1 MDMRITAC
9 VRHAGRAAAWLPAA
23 LACLALPALAQAA
36 AAGGHAPTPQCAR
49 ACLEDLVSRYMEA
62 LAVRDPTRLPW
73 AERVRFSENNV
84 MLAVGDGTWNVADAE
99 QKDSRLIFADPEKGT
114 AGYFGVIDQRG
125 QPTYFGLR
133 MKVAGASIAE
143 IEVLTKMPDPKLPLS
158 PAGGD
163 PRSYRHY
170 PQMFA
175 TLPPERRTPRLR
187 MIDLANGY
195 FATLQLNDGR
205 LFTHFTDDCRRQ
217 ENGFESA
224 GNAAWERP
232 EGKLSCGE
240 QFKTGNFI
248 FDCAVR
254 DRDYMVVDEERGLV
268 LARAFIDHCG
278 KLASAKLADG
288 TPIDSWIRKPG
299 SLSMLEL
306 FHITAGAIDR
316 IEVVHIDV
324 PYRMPSVW
332 RRDSD

>member
-1 MDMRITAC
+1 MRSNPASRTFRSALLAFSL
-9 VRHAGRAAAWLPAA
+9 AGAAFAPAA
-23 LACLALPALAQAA
+23 MAKPGDGVAPA
-36 AAGGHAPTPQCAR
+36 PECDR
-49 ACLEDLVSRYMEA
+49 ACLEGFVARYMDA
-62 LAVRDPTRLPW
+62 LVVRDASRLPW
-73 AERVRFSENNV
+73 ADRVKISENNV
-84 MLAVGDGTWNVADAE
+84 MLPVGDGTWNVADAE
-99 QKDSRLIFADPEKGT
+99 QKSSRLIFTDPQTGQ

-125 QPTYFGLR
+125 QPTYFGMR
-133 MKVAGASIAE
+133 MKVAGGKIAE
-143 IEVLTKMPDPKLPLS
+143 VEVLTKMPDPKLPLS
-158 PAGGD
+158 PAGGN
-163 PRSYRHY
+163 PRAYKHY
-170 PQMFA
+170 PEMFA
-175 TLPPERRTPRLR
+175 TLPIEKRTPRLR

-195 FATLQLNDGR
+195 FATLQLNDGK
-205 LFTHFTDDCRRQ
+205 LFTHFTDDCKRQ
-217 ENGFESA
+217 ENGFESS
-224 GNAAWERP
+224 GNPEWERP

-254 DRDYMVVDEERGLV
+254 DRDYMVIDEERGIV
-268 LARAFIDHCG
+268 LSRAFIDHCG

-306 FHITAGAIDR
+306 FHITDGAIDR